1 MELRLE
7 HIYKSYAHPV
17 LEDFSHTFAGGSRT
31 ALMGASGC
39 GKTTLLHI
47 AAGLI
52 RPERGQVTGIDGVKR
67 SIVFQEDRLIPQLT
81 TLENLLAVGGVRSEA
96 LDILEDLQLNR
107 EADFRPSA
115 LSGGMRRR
123 VALAR
128 ALLYRGDIFFL
139 DEPFKGLDAN
149 IKNAAIDAVNRRT
162 AGKTII
168 VVTHDEDE
176 AKKIAD
182 CRLEL

>member
-7 HIYKSYAHPV
+7 HIYKEYSRPV
-17 LEDFSHTFAGGSRT
+17 LEDFSHTFCGGSRT
-31 ALMGASGC
+31 ALMGASGS

-47 AAGLI
+47 ASGLI
-52 RPERGQVTGIDGVKR
+52 QPERGRVSGIKGVKK

-81 TLENLLAVGGVRSEA
+81 TLENLLAVGGAKAEA
-96 LDILEDLQLNR
+96 MDILDELQLGR
-107 EADFRPSA
+107 EADCRPSE

-128 ALLYRGDIFFL
+128 ALLYCGDIFFL

-149 IKNAAIDAVNRRT
+149 IKNSAIETVNRCT
-162 AGKTII
+162 AGKTVII
-168 VVTHDEDE
+168 VTHDEDE
-176 AKKIAD
+176 AKKTAD